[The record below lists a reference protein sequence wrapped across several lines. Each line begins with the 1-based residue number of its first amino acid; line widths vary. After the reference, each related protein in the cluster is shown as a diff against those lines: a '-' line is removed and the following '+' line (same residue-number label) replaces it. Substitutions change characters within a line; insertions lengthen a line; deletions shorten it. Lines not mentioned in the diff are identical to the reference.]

1 MRDWEGVKDDR
12 WKRRTDIEKLSDPV
26 EVTLAKRLKLRYV
39 ERKKKRAKGN
49 ALVPILFTKE
59 TVEAIDLL
67 IEHRQDMGILPD
79 NEYVFARG
87 EGKHYMTGWDTL
99 QAIAKQID
107 LKKPKLVTS
116 TRTTKWLATIMQLLH
131 LSNGELTWLT
141 NHMEHTKD
149 VQIAWYRKEDATI
162 ELTKVAKV
170 LSAID
175 EGEDVGNKN
184 IDSLMAVD
192 DSEGRC
198 LICFC
203 KGHVS
208 KIY

>member
-1 MRDWEGVKDDR
+1 
-12 WKRRTDIEKLSDPV
+12 
-26 EVTLAKRLKLRYV
+26 
-39 ERKKKRAKGN
+39 
-49 ALVPILFTKE
+49 
-59 TVEAIDLL
+59 
-67 IEHRQDMGILPD
+67 
-79 NEYVFARG
+79 
-87 EGKHYMTGWDTL
+87 
-99 QAIAKQID
+99 
-107 LKKPKLVTS
+107 
-116 TRTTKWLATIMQLLH
+116 MQLLH

-175 EGEDVGNKN
+175 EGEDLINKN
-184 IDSLMAVD
+184 IDSLVAVD

-203 KGHVS
+203 KRHFQKS
-208 KIY
+208 INP

>member
-1 MRDWEGVKDDR
+1 M
-12 WKRRTDIEKLSDPV
+12 
-26 EVTLAKRLKLRYV
+26 
-39 ERKKKRAKGN
+39 
-49 ALVPILFTKE
+49 
-59 TVEAIDLL
+59 
-67 IEHRQDMGILPD
+67 
-79 NEYVFARG
+79 
-87 EGKHYMTGWDTL
+87 
-99 QAIAKQID
+99 
-107 LKKPKLVTS
+107 
-116 TRTTKWLATIMQLLH
+116 
-131 LSNGELTWLT
+131 
-141 NHMEHTKD
+141 
-149 VQIAWYRKEDATI
+149 AWYRKEDATI

-175 EGEDVGNKN
+175 EGEDLGNKN